1 MAVTNVRNDT
11 TKQSNAGETWQ
22 TGMLRRERTCEG
34 FGVGEIDVLAEQIG
48 NSSIGRCV
56 VASIVALVRFVATVN
71 CRRELKWAA

>member
-1 MAVTNVRNDT
+1 MCVMTQPNRATQAKRG
-11 TKQSNAGETWQ
+11 NA
-22 TGMLRRERTCEG
+22 GMLRRERTCEG